1 MNDEMSSAVE
11 IVDQGPGS
19 VMVEAEK
26 QASAQRIQAALVI
39 AQKFKRNELQAEKRI
54 LEACQRF
61 DLAEKAFY
69 AFPRG
74 GESVKGL
81 TIRVTEM
88 MARYWGNL
96 KYGIRELEQ
105 GEGRSIVESFCWDL
119 ETNVEVTR
127 AFTVQHRI
135 KLKSGAMKELTDPRD
150 VYEMVANQGQ
160 RRVRACILEII
171 PEHIV
176 ETVKDQIHSTLKA
189 GDKKMSFAD
198 RLRQMVLLFSGLG
211 VTQEHIEKRIGH
223 PIAECNVDEVVELS
237 AVYRS
242 IKEGE
247 YGREKWFDFKNA
259 TEGGKAQ
266 ETAAKFTGKNVAEK

>member
-1 MNDEMSSAVE
+1 MNDEMSHELE
-11 IVDQGPGS
+11 IVDEAPRS

-26 QASAQRIQAALVI
+26 QAAAQRIQAALVI
-39 AQKFKRNELQAEKRI
+39 AQKFRRNELHAEKRI

-88 MARYWGNL
+88 IARYWGNI

-127 AFTVQHRI
+127 AFTVQHR
-135 KLKSGAMKELTDPRD
+135 LRLRNGTMKELTDPRD
-150 VYEMVANQGQ
+150 IYEMVANQGQ

-189 GDKKMSFAD
+189 GDKKISFAD

-223 PIAECNVDEVVELS
+223 TIAECNVDEVVELS
-237 AVYRS
+237 TIYRS

-247 YGREKWFDFKNA
+247 YGREKWFDFKVA

-266 ETAAKFTGKNVAEK
+266 EVAEKFSGK